1 MKLAVLFTSMFL
13 IGCASTPFPHD
24 TGPGAA
30 AGTMVGG
37 YAGYVLVE
45 SISSAHPFLSIL
57 GAVGGAAVGRSIGT
71 SIDNEDDAQ

>member
-37 YAGYVLVE
+37 YAGYALVE
-45 SISSAHPFLSIL
+45 SAAASSPIFSIL
-57 GAVGGAAVGRSIGT
+57 GAIGGAAVGRTIGGGF
-71 SIDNEDDAQ
+71 DAENDE

>member
-1 MKLAVLFTSMFL
+1 MKLAVLFTPMFL

-37 YAGYVLVE
+37 YAGYVLVG
-45 SISSAHPFLSIL
+45 STSSAHPFLSIL
-57 GAVGGAAVGRSIGT
+57 GAVGGAAIGRTIGET
-71 SIDNEDDAQ
+71 LDAESPSE